1 VAGTPDQQDA
11 VTLEALADAAWSV
24 GNLDECTAAREL
36 AYNRFE
42 ADGNARGSA
51 RSAVTLYDYYCF
63 KGRRAIANGW
73 LQRAKRSL
81 EGQSDAPEHALLLER
96 EAEVANGSGALELA
110 LEKAGRALEIGR
122 RLRNADIEA
131 EALQCK
137 ARILISLGKP
147 AEGFLLFDEAMLLG
161 SEGRLSTF
169 VLGKVYC
176 SLISVCDQLGD
187 LQRAAEWTEVGS
199 NWADGQPSAFY
210 PGLCRVHRAELLRL
224 RGDWVSAE
232 AEARRACTELEHL
245 HVVNAGAAFYEIGEI
260 RRRIGDLDGAEA
272 EFRRA
277 EALGFDPQPGLALL
291 RLGQR
296 KIDVAWRSISTA
308 LAEATWDRLARA
320 KLLPA
325 HIQIAVAVDALD
337 VAHASMDELATIADE
352 YPTPWLLAVT
362 TQARGRVELAAG
374 DTGAACGSLRRA
386 LEQMRVLEL
395 PYEAAETRV
404 LLGAAYRTVGDE
416 EAAVGSFRAAVEILE
431 RLGADTER
439 ARALVSHAGTMPLP
453 NGLTAREA
461 EVLCLVA
468 SGSTNKQMAEVL
480 GLSEKTVARHLS
492 NIFTKIEVSSRA
504 AATAFAFEHELVGRS
519 S

>member
-1 VAGTPDQQDA
+1 
-11 VTLEALADAAWSV
+11 
-24 GNLDECTAAREL
+24 
-36 AYNRFE
+36 
-42 ADGNARGSA
+42 
-51 RSAVTLYDYYCF
+51 
-63 KGRRAIANGW
+63 
-73 LQRAKRSL
+73 
-81 EGQSDAPEHALLLER
+81 
-96 EAEVANGSGALELA
+96 
-110 LEKAGRALEIGR
+110 
-122 RLRNADIEA
+122 
-131 EALQCK
+131 
-137 ARILISLGKP
+137 
-147 AEGFLLFDEAMLLG
+147 
-161 SEGRLSTF
+161 
-169 VLGKVYC
+169 
-176 SLISVCDQLGD
+176 
-187 LQRAAEWTEVGS
+187 
-199 NWADGQPSAFY
+199 
-210 PGLCRVHRAELLRL
+210 
-224 RGDWVSAE
+224 VSAE
-232 AEARRACTELEHL
+232 AEARRACTELEDL

-337 VAHASMDELATIADE
+337 VARASMDELATIADE

-374 DTGAACGSLRRA
+374 DPGAACGSLRRA

-416 EAAVGSFRAAVEILE
+416 DAAVGSFRAAVEILE

-439 ARALVSHAGTMPLP
+439 ARALQTRAPALP
-453 NGLTAREA
+453 NGLTGREA

-468 SGSTNKQMAEVL
+468 SGKTNKEMAGDL
-480 GLSEKTVARHLS
+480 GLSEKTIERHLS
-492 NIFTKIEVSSRA
+492 NIFTKIGVSTRA
-504 AATAFAFEHELVGRS
+504 AATAFAFEHRIVARTQ
-519 S
+519 